1 MLSEPV
7 TQYLLSQCLNAFTM
21 SLIACAE
28 PHTAPTVPKIIK
40 KISFPAQNLHK
51 QHVMYALLQMHTQAF
66 CRALDLD
73 LTPKWRRINNTDKEE
88 EGQNISQLSL
98 QRVAYQLMSVLNRM
112 R

>member
-7 TQYLLSQCLNAFTM
+7 TRYMLSQCLNAFTM

-51 QHVMYALLQMHTQAF
+51 QNAMYAPLQMHAQVLCQASNLEPT
-66 CRALDLD
+66 AN
-73 LTPKWRRINNTDKEE
+73 WRRTDNTDGEE
-88 EGQNISQLSL
+88 QEQNNSQ
-98 QRVAYQLMSVLNRM
+98 RAAHQLISVLKRM